1 MTEPTNV
8 WHVNWENREKFGT
21 VVVDINCEAEF
32 AALKSG
38 NPKVQRYKKWVENMF
53 DNIYEDFDWLVC
65 NENMQ
70 KYNEELAH
78 QKIVSGIGRG
88 FEQNE

>member
-1 MTEPTNV
+1 
-8 WHVNWENREKFGT
+8 
-21 VVVDINCEAEF
+21 
-32 AALKSG
+32 
-38 NPKVQRYKKWVENMF
+38 MF